1 MFAWTWWICM
11 LFNLVYFKNTNLCV
25 CLLSLLWQEL
35 TKMSEKL
42 LVGYKNW
49 LFYIL
54 QVYSDENWISNLQV
68 IIFAAG
74 ATKGFSMTKTFSSAK
89 YGEISVWKIMTV
101 RNDNLSEQKVELNKN
116 QISEWAF
123 SLTQIFTEKK
133 VWWIY

>member
-54 QVYSDENWISNLQV
+54 QVYADEKWISNLQV

-74 ATKGFSMTKTFSSAK
+74 ATKGFSMIKTFSNAK

-123 SLTQIFTEKK
+123 SLTQILTEKK